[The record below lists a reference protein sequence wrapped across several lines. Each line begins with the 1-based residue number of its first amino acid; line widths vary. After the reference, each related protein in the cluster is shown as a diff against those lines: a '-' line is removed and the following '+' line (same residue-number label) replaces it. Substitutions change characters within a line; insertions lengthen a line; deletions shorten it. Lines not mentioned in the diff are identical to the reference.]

1 MKKILLFLFII
12 PFISL
17 SQINQDNNPTTH
29 YYDWGYNTA
38 NQQINIE
45 VGDTVE
51 WTWVGGGN
59 HNLVSTSGTES
70 FDSGYGS
77 AGKKFSYTFNNT
89 GSTDFVCTPHAGN
102 MFGTVNVSNS
112 LSLIPEKSVEK
123 INIYPNPTYS
133 QITIEGGKQFYVEIY
148 TLSGK
153 KVISFTGNIIDMSN
167 LPSATYLVKLNDTT
181 ENKELI
187 YKVLK
192 K

>member
-1 MKKILLFLFII
+1 MFKFKPYENFIL
-12 PFISL
+12 P
-17 SQINQDNNPTTH
+17 P
-29 YYDWGYNTA
+29 
-38 NQQINIE
+38 
-45 VGDTVE
+45 
-51 WTWVGGGN
+51 
-59 HNLVSTSGTES
+59 
-70 FDSGYGS
+70 
-77 AGKKFSYTFNNT
+77 
-89 GSTDFVCTPHAGN
+89 
-102 MFGTVNVSNS
+102 
-112 LSLIPEKSVEK
+112 VEK
-123 INIYPNPTYS
+123 IFVIGDIHGDINALLNILVNKIKVLNEKYEWIGGKTVIVQLGDQVDGCRHNCKFTENDTDDINIYPNPTYS